1 MSFLNP
7 LLLFGLAAVAVPI
20 IIHLLNRRKFRKIDW
35 AAMKFVKLSIDQNQ
49 RRMKLE
55 DLILLLLRCALL
67 ALLALALA
75 RPVMRQSES
84 SFMGQA
90 GVTSVLVLDNS
101 FSMGLEDGEATRF
114 ERAKA
119 ACTNILDSLPSGS
132 SVALY
137 LGSDVVR
144 PVIEEPVFD
153 LDAVREGIL
162 PKDQVNDLGIIC
174 SVWLAPTIVDV
185 KDLDHKV
192 LFDIHREGMKKAIA
206 KAMRNEPSIDWLLEN
221 QDQIVH
227 KYYQMGLD
235 GKI

>member
-7 LLLFGLAAVAVPI
+7 LLLFGMAAVAVPI
-20 IIHLLNRRKFRKIDW
+20 IIHLLNRRKFRKVNW

-84 SFMGQA
+84 SFMGQT

-114 ERAKA
+114 QRAKA

-132 SVALY
+132 SVARRWLRAT
-137 LGSDVVR
+137 LSGPRRRRGSCRWGACCSQVGLSLTCGR
-144 PVIEEPVFD
+144 P
-153 LDAVREGIL
+153 R
-162 PKDQVNDLGIIC
+162 
-174 SVWLAPTIVDV
+174 
-185 KDLDHKV
+185 
-192 LFDIHREGMKKAIA
+192 
-206 KAMRNEPSIDWLLEN
+206 PS
-221 QDQIVH
+221 QP
-227 KYYQMGLD
+227 
-235 GKI
+235 

>member
-90 GVTSVLVLDNS
+90 GVVSSIVALTAPSWQSTCLTIPKV
-101 FSMGLEDGEATRF
+101 TRS
-114 ERAKA
+114 RP
-119 ACTNILDSLPSGS
+119 NSGS
-132 SVALY
+132 MTVPRRS
-137 LGSDVVR
+137 R
-144 PVIEEPVFD
+144 
-153 LDAVREGIL
+153 
-162 PKDQVNDLGIIC
+162 IC
-174 SVWLAPTIVDV
+174 S
-185 KDLDHKV
+185 LDTAM
-192 LFDIHREGMKKAIA
+192 LKKGLQAGGRVRTANTSRGDESPQAI
-206 KAMRNEPSIDWLLEN
+206 KM
-221 QDQIVH
+221 Q
-227 KYYQMGLD
+227 
-235 GKI
+235 